1 MKIVESFLCGK
12 YDAAR
17 CEDAVFT
24 SDAFAAVID
33 GVSSKTDFR
42 FAGKT
47 TGKLAAGLVAGVLDA
62 LDPGASLPEFVC
74 AVNEAFARF
83 YETAAFPPE
92 DRPAKGLQ
100 AVCAVYS
107 AQRREIWQIG
117 DCQVL
122 ADGVSYQNSKKS
134 DSVICTMRSLI
145 LDILERRDGESRP
158 AVHDAEA
165 LETLFP
171 WMVGVCAFANDP
183 AARYG
188 YCVLNGR
195 AIPEGMVNRIALDGG
210 PHEIILASDGYPRL
224 CPTLAASEEALAEI
238 LREDPQGRRI
248 FLTARSVGGGQKSF
262 DDRSYLRFTVDAAAE
277 TV

>member
-1 MKIVESFLCGK
+1 MKIVESYLCGK
-12 YDAAR
+12 IDAAR
-17 CEDAVFT
+17 CEDAIFT
-24 SDAFAAVID
+24 SGAFAAVID

-42 FAGKT
+42 FEGKT
-47 TGKLAAGLVAGVLDA
+47 TGRLAAELVAGVLGA
-62 LDPGASLPEFVC
+62 LPPDASLPEFVS

-83 YETAAFPPE
+83 YETAAFPAG
-92 DRPAKGLQ
+92 DRLTKGLQ

-122 ADGVSYQNSKKS
+122 ADGIAYQNSKKS
-134 DSVICTMRSLI
+134 DRVICAMRSLI

-158 AVHDAEA
+158 AAHDAEA

-210 PHEIILASDGYPRL
+210 PHEVILASDGYPRL
-224 CPTLAASEEALAEI
+224 YPTLAASEQALADI

-248 FLTARSVGGGQKSF
+248 FLTARRAGADRKSF
-262 DDRSYLRFTVDAAAE
+262 DDRSYLRFTVDA
-277 TV
+277 V